1 MSFAIRVISL
11 DRQTVFT
18 ALSYHE
24 NILSPTNEIQFPDHK
39 KFFTDR
45 ISLLR
50 FVRSVR
56 IDKPYVTS
64 LAMKIF

>member
-11 DRQTVFT
+11 DRQTVHD
-18 ALSYHE
+18 LSYHE

-50 FVRSVR
+50 FVRSVQ
-56 IDKPYVTS
+56 IEKPYVTS
-64 LAMKIF
+64 LTMKIF